1 MITVKLPAST
11 RIYDTLVRYKSMVP
25 KNNKEFQEFTMKLW
39 GRKPRIKGFY
49 HENGHARQ
57 WDSQVLVEPA
67 VWPNGDIY
75 DENSCARVK
84 AYMQEIIDMYFPNGR
99 SKE

>member
-1 MITVKLPAST
+1 VG
-11 RIYDTLVRYKSMVP
+11 
-25 KNNKEFQEFTMKLW
+25 QETK
-39 GRKPRIKGFY
+39 IKGFY